1 MAHPCN
7 PSTHEA
13 EAGGL
18 QVWDHLMKHRKFQA
32 SLDHMKT
39 CLERKTKDGGKEEK
53 ERKAPKHKG
62 KRRKKNKT

>member
-7 PSTHEA
+7 PSTQEA

-32 SLDHMKT
+32 SLHYVVKPI
-39 CLERKTKDGGKEEK
+39 LRKPIKRINNTKY
-53 ERKAPKHKG
+53 P
-62 KRRKKNKT
+62 NQTN